1 MKPKLCEKKLSPSTS
16 LTKFPLGHRQIQNAG
31 NFGCLDFIV
40 GVILLIQLSVTDY
53 KILISILTS
62 QFFQSL
68 CIVATQAA
76 LCTDL
81 SPMARDFWEIPPFV
95 CRDVLLFNMVDEC
108 QKSLE
113 PIFFTVHTFVKT
125 DF

>member
-1 MKPKLCEKKLSPSTS
+1 MQSRICRLVPCFS
-16 LTKFPLGHRQIQNAG
+16 LTHRDRHSS
-31 NFGCLDFIV
+31 FD
-40 GVILLIQLSVTDY
+40 SVN
-53 KILISILTS
+53 S
-62 QFFQSL
+62 
-68 CIVATQAA
+68 IVATQAA

-125 DF
+125 DFKGNCAKKSTLWLLIYCKKLSLNSQDKQSMEKIR